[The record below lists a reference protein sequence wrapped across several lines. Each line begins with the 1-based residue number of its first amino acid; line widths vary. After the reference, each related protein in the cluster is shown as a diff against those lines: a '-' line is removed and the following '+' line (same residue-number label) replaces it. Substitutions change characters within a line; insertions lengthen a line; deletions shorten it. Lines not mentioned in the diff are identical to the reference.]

1 MIDQKGPSFP
11 TSITDLLKNHNSQ
24 GAAPHVTTSLC
35 GPCGGKRDPIQKLLF
50 HCCIQIPEKKHTQEG
65 RAYLA
70 SQFRG
75 TVYCEEG
82 RRQEP

>member
-11 TSITDLLKNHNSQ
+11 TSITDHLKNHNSQ
-24 GAAPHVTTSLC
+24 VAAPHVTTSLC

-70 SQFRG
+70 FQFRG